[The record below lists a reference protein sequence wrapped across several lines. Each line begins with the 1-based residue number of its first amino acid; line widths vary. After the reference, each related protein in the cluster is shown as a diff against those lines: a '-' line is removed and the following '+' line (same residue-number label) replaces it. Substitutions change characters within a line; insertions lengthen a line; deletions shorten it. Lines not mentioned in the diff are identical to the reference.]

1 MKRTEEKVEKDS
13 RDSDE
18 DVGDAWDDWNDEE
31 AEVEEEEEKITEKTD
46 NSEESLLN
54 QMNTETLRGVDITS
68 NVAKLL
74 KNVEDLDIMKLDIK
88 VSKTKSDKL
97 EDIDFFADMTP
108 QITRKVSSLD
118 KFEAQLKSDSE
129 LQPSLKV
136 SFIMFSL

>member
-1 MKRTEEKVEKDS
+1 
-13 RDSDE
+13 
-18 DVGDAWDDWNDEE
+18 
-31 AEVEEEEEKITEKTD
+31 
-46 NSEESLLN
+46 
-54 QMNTETLRGVDITS
+54 MNTETLRGVDITS

-129 LQPSLKV
+129 LQPSLIV
-136 SFIMFSL
+136 SFIMFSF